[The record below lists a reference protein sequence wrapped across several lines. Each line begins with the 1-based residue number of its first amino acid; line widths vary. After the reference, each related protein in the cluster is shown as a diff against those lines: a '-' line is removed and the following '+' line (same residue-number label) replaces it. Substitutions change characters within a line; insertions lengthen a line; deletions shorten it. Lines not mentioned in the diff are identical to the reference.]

1 MGMPCEINTI
11 LKLKPSQGFPE
22 KLELSAQYQAFKEGY
37 RIMPVDVP
45 IFLVDEN
52 WITHADVV
60 ISKLVWEK
68 NQTIID
74 FEIRKIYNPP
84 FSVK

>member
-22 KLELSAQYQAFKEGY
+22 ELELSAQYQVFKEGY
-37 RIMPVDVP
+37 RILPVDVP

-52 WITHADVV
+52 WVTHADV
-60 ISKLVWEK
+60 IINRLVWEK
-68 NQTIID
+68 NQTIIN
-74 FEIRKIYNPP
+74 FEIRKIYSSP
-84 FSVK
+84 FSVE

>member
-22 KLELSAQYQAFKEGY
+22 KLELSARYQVFKEGY
-37 RIMPVDVP
+37 RILPVDVP
-45 IFLVDEN
+45 IFLVDES
-52 WITHADVV
+52 WVTHADVV
-60 ISKLVWEK
+60 INRLVWEK

-74 FEIRKIYNPP
+74 FEIRKLYSPP
-84 FSVK
+84 FSVE

>member
-22 KLELSAQYQAFKEGY
+22 ELELSARYQISKEGY
-37 RIMPVDVP
+37 RILPVDVP

-52 WITHADVV
+52 WVTHADV
-60 ISKLVWEK
+60 IINRLVWEK
-68 NQTIID
+68 NQTIIN
-74 FEIRKIYNPP
+74 FEIRKIYSSP
-84 FSVK
+84 FSVE